1 MFTGY
6 PCERVSDRLLPDFL
20 LHLILPSVLSSRKSF
35 TPPDHWLVTSQI
47 DVQPFVEAAL
57 LDGQQLS
64 AAVEALPGRNRAR
77 GGNARTLTK
86 RQVAALSPRLGVLNN
101 IPFAIPFD
109 VRVSVFRGWVARDMI
124 ERAGGEFDL
133 LPELREADYPVR

>member
-1 MFTGY
+1 MI
-6 PCERVSDRLLPDFL
+6 LLPINLPHF
-20 LHLILPSVLSSRKSF
+20 ILTSIASSRRSF

-64 AAVEALPGRNRAR
+64 AAVEALPGHTRAR
-77 GGNARTLTK
+77 GGNARSLTK

-124 ERAGGEFDL
+124 ERAGGEIGP
-133 LPELREADYPVR
+133 LPKLKRG